1 MMHVDM
7 IAFFQ
12 NLRGTYTDQEA
23 YQHQSSMADMAEPLG
38 FESIWTAKHHFD
50 DYAMCPDPL
59 QFLTYMTGRTE
70 RALASTS

>member
-23 YQHQSSMADMAEPLG
+23 YQHQSSMADMAEA
-38 FESIWTAKHHFD
+38 SVT
-50 DYAMCPDPL
+50 
-59 QFLTYMTGRTE
+59 RTK
-70 RALASTS
+70 TSPWKSM